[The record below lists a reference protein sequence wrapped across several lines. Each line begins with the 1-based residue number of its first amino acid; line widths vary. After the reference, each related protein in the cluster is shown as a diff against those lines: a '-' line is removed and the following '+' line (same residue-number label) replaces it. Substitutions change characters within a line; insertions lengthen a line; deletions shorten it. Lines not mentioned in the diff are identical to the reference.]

1 MNDLSTNSLWHVA
14 IGKMLD
20 RIVGQTAPQADTNGD
35 DESQS
40 NLNAFG
46 VVCDWVARRL
56 IEAGKYSDSQFY
68 SAQVTARRTFQQAAY
83 LGETVLDYHYDN
95 DWLKEYLND

>member
-20 RIVGQTAPQADTNGD
+20 RIVCPTAPQADTNGD

-68 SAQVTARRTFQQAAY
+68 SARVTARRTFQQAAY

-95 DWLKEYLND
+95 DWLKEHRNE

>member
-1 MNDLSTNSLWHVA
+1 MASNSDWYSA
-14 IGKMLD
+14 INTMLD
-20 RIVGQTAPQADTNGD
+20 RIVGKATILGD
-35 DESQS
+35 ANDNAE

-56 IEAGKYSDSQFY
+56 IDAGKDSDSQIY
-68 SAQVTARRTFQQAAY
+68 SARVIARRTFQQAAY

-95 DWLKEYLND
+95 DWLKEYRNE